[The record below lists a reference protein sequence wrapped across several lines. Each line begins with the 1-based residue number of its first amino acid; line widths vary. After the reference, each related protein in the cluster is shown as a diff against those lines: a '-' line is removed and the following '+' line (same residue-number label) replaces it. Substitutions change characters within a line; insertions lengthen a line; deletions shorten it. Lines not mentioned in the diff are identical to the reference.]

1 MAQKE
6 CKAHDDVEDSI
17 EYARRSMF
25 SSEIWENI
33 KLNIILM
40 NLNERRHLYQVCENL
55 LQIVE
60 SDKDNETI
68 QQAMLYLKADIS
80 KGLLEL
86 SENIIKQH
94 KGEE

>member
-1 MAQKE
+1 MEIVDYKE
-6 CKAHDDVEDSI
+6 FINAVNEIKNGNVKYII
-17 EYARRSMF
+17 E
-25 SSEIWENI
+25 E
-33 KLNIILM
+33 LNY
-40 NLNERRHLYQVCENL
+40 NLQFYETYKNA
-55 LQIVE
+55 LQIVQ

>member
-1 MAQKE
+1 MEIVDYKE
-6 CKAHDDVEDSI
+6 FINAVNEIKNGNVKYII
-17 EYARRSMF
+17 E
-25 SSEIWENI
+25 E
-33 KLNIILM
+33 LNY
-40 NLNERRHLYQVCENL
+40 NLQFYETYKNA
-55 LQIVE
+55 LQIVQ

-86 SENIIKQH
+86 SKNIIKQH

>member
-1 MAQKE
+1 MNNQTKNLLSDYISLCPTPPQKIQS
-6 CKAHDDVEDSI
+6 A
-17 EYARRSMF
+17 
-25 SSEIWENI
+25 
-33 KLNIILM
+33 LNLY
-40 NLNERRHLYQVCENL
+40 NLYETA

-94 KGEE
+94 KGENNE

>member
-1 MAQKE
+1 MAEQTKKLLSDYISLCPTAPQKIQS
-6 CKAHDDVEDSI
+6 ALSL
-17 EYARRSMF
+17 Y
-25 SSEIWENI
+25 
-33 KLNIILM
+33 
-40 NLNERRHLYQVCENL
+40 NLYETA

-60 SDKDNETI
+60 SDKDDETI

-86 SENIIKQH
+86 SETIIKQH